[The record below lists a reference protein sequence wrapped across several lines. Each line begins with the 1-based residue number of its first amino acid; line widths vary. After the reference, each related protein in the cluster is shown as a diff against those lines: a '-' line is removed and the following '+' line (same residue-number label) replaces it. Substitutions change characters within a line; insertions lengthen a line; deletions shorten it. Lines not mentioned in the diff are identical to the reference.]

1 KEYQNDFDVNLYD
14 FGARNYDPALGR
26 WMNIDPLAEMM
37 RRHSPYN
44 YAFNNPVFFIDPDG
58 MQPIPGAL
66 KSGLL
71 VQNTSFLGVSDVFNG
86 SMGVTTSGEGLAPQ
100 SNNSAAYKNYF
111 QQAGDQAANAD
122 VSLGG
127 GKCPPGVDCGEGM
140 QRGNTPIPI

>member
-1 KEYQNDFDVNLYD
+1 
-14 FGARNYDPALGR
+14 
-26 WMNIDPLAEMM
+26 MM

-58 MQPIPGAL
+58 MSPIPGGL

-71 VQNTSFLGVSDVFNG
+71 VQDTNFLGVSDISNG
-86 SMGVTTSGEGLAPQ
+86 NMGSTAIGESIAPEQ
-100 SNNSAAYKNYF
+100 NNSAAYKNYF

-127 GKCPPGVDCGEGM
+127 GDDCCGGNNINWNQVGKGAAAVLGGTLSTVGGVAGVV
-140 QRGNTPIPI
+140 